1 MKRLIFILFMW
12 LACSPTFAQ
21 EVQKEITSLGGKAR
35 AYYLFVPDK
44 LTKDRPAP
52 LLLLLHGSG
61 RNGFSLVDKWKDLAK
76 KEGIILVGP
85 DAINSRGWN
94 VPADGPDFLHE
105 LLSELRVKYPI
116 DARRMYLYGHSAG
129 ASFALYMG
137 LFESEYFAA
146 VAIHAG
152 GLRPD
157 DNAIVERAPRK
168 IPIYLAVG
176 TVDRLV
182 PLEGVRA
189 TRDML
194 VKSGFEVQLIEMKGH
209 DHWYYDLAPKI
220 NAAAWEFLKPLKL
233 SEDPRYTQ
241 HSFRNE

>member
-1 MKRLIFILFMW
+1 MKRILLIFFVMAAW
-12 LACSPTFAQ
+12 SPTFAQ
-21 EVQKEITSLGGKAR
+21 EVQKEITNLGGKAR

-61 RNGFSLVDKWKDLAK
+61 RNGFSLVDKWKGLAK

-105 LLSELRVKYPI
+105 LLSELKGKYPI
-116 DARRMYLYGHSAG
+116 DVRRMYVFGHSAG
-129 ASFALYMG
+129 AGFALYMG

-152 GLRPD
+152 GLRSD
-157 DNAIVERAPRK
+157 DNVIVERATRK
-168 IPIYLAVG
+168 IPIHIAVG

-182 PLEGVRA
+182 PLANVRA

-194 VKSGFEVQLIEMKGH
+194 NSNGFNAQLIEMAGH
-209 DHWYYDLAPKI
+209 DHWYYDLASKI
-220 NAAAWEFLKPLKL
+220 NATAWTFLKDQKL
-233 SEDPRYTQ
+233 ADEPRYVKHT
-241 HSFRNE
+241 FK

>member
-1 MKRLIFILFMW
+1 MKRLKVILFII
-12 LACSPTFAQ
+12 LAASTAFGQ
-21 EVQKEITSLGGKAR
+21 EVQKEITKLGGKAR

-61 RNGFSLVDKWKDLAK
+61 RNGFSLVEKWKDLAK

-94 VPADGPDFLHE
+94 VPNDGPDFLHE
-105 LLSELRVKYPI
+105 LLSELKEKYPI
-116 DARRMYLYGHSAG
+116 DVRRMYLYGHSAG

-152 GLRPD
+152 GLQPD
-157 DNAIVERAPRK
+157 DSDIVERALRK
-168 IPIYLAVG
+168 IPIYMAVG

-194 VKSGFEVQLIEMKGH
+194 VKNGFEVQLIEMKGH

-220 NAAAWEFLKPLKL
+220 NGAAWEFLKPLSL
-233 SEDPRYTQ
+233 SGDPRYTK
-241 HSFRNE
+241 HSFRDA

>member
-1 MKRLIFILFMW
+1 MKRILLIFFLMAAW
-12 LACSPTFAQ
+12 SPTFAQ
-21 EVQKEITSLGGKAR
+21 EVQKEITNLGGKAR

-52 LLLLLHGSG
+52 LVLLLHGSG
-61 RNGFSLVDKWKDLAK
+61 RNGVSLVDKWKDLAK

-94 VPADGPDFLHE
+94 VPADGPDFVHE
-105 LLSELRVKYPI
+105 LLSELKGKYPI
-116 DARRMYLYGHSAG
+116 DVRRMYLFGHSAG

-152 GLRPD
+152 GLQPD
-157 DNAIVERAPRK
+157 DNDIVERAPRK
-168 IPIYLAVG
+168 IPIYMAVG

-194 VKSGFEVQLIEMKGH
+194 VKSGFAVQLIEMKGH

-220 NAAAWEFLKPLKL
+220 NAAAWEFLKPLRL
-233 SEDPRYTQ
+233 SEDPRYTR
-241 HSFRNE
+241 HSFKNE